1 MENNDVKEKLSEKEN
16 DDSLI
21 AKRKALC
28 EGYKEFAEFNTMYAE
43 MCLEAD
49 NEALASCEEKLSESE

>member
-1 MENNDVKEKLSEKEN
+1 MENNDVKEKLSEKEIK
-16 DDSLI
+16 DSLI

-28 EGYKEFAEFNTMYAE
+28 EGYKKFAELNTMYAE
-43 MCLEAD
+43 MCVEAD

>member
-1 MENNDVKEKLSEKEN
+1 MENNDVKEKLSKKEN

-28 EGYKEFAEFNTMYAE
+28 EGYKEYGNFNTMYAE

-49 NEALASCEEKLSESE
+49 NETFASCEEKLSESE

>member
-1 MENNDVKEKLSEKEN
+1 MLDKKDKKEINQKLRS
-16 DDSLI
+16 
-21 AKRKALC
+21 
-28 EGYKEFAEFNTMYAE
+28 GYLEMAEFNANYAE